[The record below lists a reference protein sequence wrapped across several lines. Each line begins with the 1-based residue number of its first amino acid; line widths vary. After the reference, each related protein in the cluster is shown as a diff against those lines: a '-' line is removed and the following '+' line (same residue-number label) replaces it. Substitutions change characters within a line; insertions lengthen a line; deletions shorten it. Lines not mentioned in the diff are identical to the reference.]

1 MSEETGNVTTKQ
13 SGALAKLDFVADSG
27 MGLENMDKADLALPF
42 LKLLQSGSDETK
54 KKHAKY
60 VDGAEAGMFYNTV
73 TKKLYSG
80 EKGIEVIPV
89 FYKMTYPEWAP
100 FERREGRPISNDRG
114 PEILKETTQNNSN
127 KDVLSNGNE
136 IIKTANHFV
145 IINGERP
152 EKALMTMKS
161 TQLKVSRGWNSQ
173 MEDQFET
180 DPKTG
185 KSVPAPMFSR
195 VYRLKSVE
203 NAGSNFNWHGYNID
217 MIRKVDNAGLYQM
230 ARDFHNSL
238 KNSQQKAATVS
249 GEDKSNYQFL
259 VREMWAVI
267 GRLKPPIIRDRNG

>member
-27 MGLENMDKADLALPF
+27 MGLENMDKGDLALPF

-54 KKHAKY
+54 KKHSKY

-73 TKKLYSG
+73 TKKLYNG

-161 TQLKVSRGWNSQ
+161 TQLKVSRGWNSL

-185 KSVPAPMFSR
+185 KSIPAPMFSR

-203 NAGSNFNWHGYNID
+203 NAGSNFSWHGYNIT
-217 MIRKVDNAGLYQM
+217 MVKKVDDVGLYQM
-230 ARDFHNSL
+230 ARDFYNSL
-238 KNSQQKAATVS
+238 KNSQQKTATVS
-249 GEDKSNYQFL
+249 EDKANY
-259 VREMWAVI
+259 
-267 GRLKPPIIRDRNG
+267 

>member
-27 MGLENMDKADLALPF
+27 MGLENMDKGDLALPF

-73 TKKLYSG
+73 TKKLYDG

-161 TQLKVSRGWNSQ
+161 TQLKVSRGWNSL

-185 KSVPAPMFSR
+185 KSIPAPMFSR
-195 VYRLKSVE
+195 IYRLKSVE
-203 NAGSNFNWHGYNID
+203 NAGSNFSWHGYNIT
-217 MIRKVDNAGLYQM
+217 MVKKVDDVGLYQM
-230 ARDFHNSL
+230 ARDFYNSL
-238 KNSQQKAATVS
+238 KNVQQKTATVS
-249 GEDKSNYQFL
+249 EDKANY
-259 VREMWAVI
+259 
-267 GRLKPPIIRDRNG
+267 

>member
-27 MGLENMDKADLALPF
+27 MGLENMDKGDLALPF

-73 TKKLYSG
+73 TKKLYDG

-161 TQLKVSRGWNSQ
+161 TQLKVSRGWNSL

-185 KSVPAPMFSR
+185 KSIPAPMFSR
-195 VYRLKSVE
+195 IYRLKSVE
-203 NAGSNFNWHGYNID
+203 NAGSNFSWHGYNIA
-217 MIRKVDNAGLYQM
+217 MLKKVDDIAIYQM
-230 ARDFHNSL
+230 ARDFYNSL
-238 KNSQQKAATVS
+238 KNVQQKTATVS
-249 GEDKSNYQFL
+249 EDKANY
-259 VREMWAVI
+259 
-267 GRLKPPIIRDRNG
+267 

>member
-1 MSEETGNVTTKQ
+1 MSQETSDIVKKQ
-13 SGALAKLDFVADSG
+13 GGALATLDFVKDSG
-27 MGLENMDKADLALPF
+27 MGLENIDKGDLALPF

-73 TKKLYSG
+73 TKKLYDG
-80 EKGIEVIPV
+80 EKGIEIIPV

-100 FERREGRPISNDRG
+100 FERSEGRPVHPDRG
-114 PEILKETTQNNSN
+114 AEVLQQTTQNDRN
-127 KDVLSNGNE
+127 KDMLKNGNE

-145 IINGERP
+145 IINGDRP

-185 KSVPAPMFSR
+185 KAVPAPMFSR
-195 VYRLKSVE
+195 IYRLRSVE

-217 MIRKVDNAGLYQM
+217 MVRKVDNAGLYQM

-238 KNSQQKAATVS
+238 KQSQQNAATVS
-249 GEDKSNYQFL
+249 GEDKSNY
-259 VREMWAVI
+259 
-267 GRLKPPIIRDRNG
+267 

>member
-1 MSEETGNVTTKQ
+1 MIQETSDLTTKQ
-13 SGALAKLDFVADSG
+13 CGALTTLDFIKDSG
-27 MGLENMDKADLALPF
+27 MGLENIDKGDLALPF

-60 VDGAEAGMFYNTV
+60 VEGAEAGMFYNTV

-80 EKGIEVIPV
+80 EKGIELIPV
-89 FYKMTYPEWAP
+89 FYRMTYPEWAP
-100 FERREGRPISNDRG
+100 FERREGRPVHNDRG
-114 PEILKETTQNNSN
+114 PGIMAKTTQNEQN
-127 KDVLSNGNE
+127 KDMLDNGNQ

-145 IINGERP
+145 IINGDRP

-180 DPKTG
+180 DPNTG
-185 KSVPAPMFSR
+185 KAVPAPMFSR

-203 NAGSNFNWHGYNID
+203 NAGRNFNWHGYNIY
-217 MIRKVDNAGLYQM
+217 MVRKVDNAGLYQM

-238 KNSQQKAATVS
+238 KNSQQNAATVS
-249 GEDKSNYQFL
+249 GEDKSNY
-259 VREMWAVI
+259 
-267 GRLKPPIIRDRNG
+267 